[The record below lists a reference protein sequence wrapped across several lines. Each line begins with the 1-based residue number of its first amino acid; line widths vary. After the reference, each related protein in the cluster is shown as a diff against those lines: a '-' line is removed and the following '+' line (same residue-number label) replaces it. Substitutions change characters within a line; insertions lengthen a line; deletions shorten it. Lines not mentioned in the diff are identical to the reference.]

1 MCFIEKPSI
10 DMEKKLDHIDLELIF
25 SSSLYSP
32 QIPHYFYYVLSKI
45 KIDCFRVFVIP
56 RFN

>member
-32 QIPHYFYYVLSKI
+32 QIPHYFLLCVEQDKNRL
-45 KIDCFRVFVIP
+45 F
-56 RFN
+56 